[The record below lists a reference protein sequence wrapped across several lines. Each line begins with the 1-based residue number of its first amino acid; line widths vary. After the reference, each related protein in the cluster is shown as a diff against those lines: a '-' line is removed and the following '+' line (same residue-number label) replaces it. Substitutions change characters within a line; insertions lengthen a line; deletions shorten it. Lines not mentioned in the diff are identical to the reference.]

1 MVQKKDYCV
10 AGHVFSVVMDEGE
23 GLWSEMGQ
31 YGPFALADGEAGDAL
46 FVLNV
51 AGGDDFAGKGAD
63 PKSPIGTARE
73 REIPLTGVADV
84 SLRGLRDPRGADRA
98 LMSLCYRQDGE
109 KGECTIGIYR
119 DGEEGGWYMESASLA
134 SRPVSMKLHAS
145 ADFSQAELF
154 IAERSEALFALNN
167 ALMMLYAFRTAGM
180 GTLEMHASVIMDG
193 GKGYLFLAESGTG
206 KSTHSR
212 MWLENVP
219 GSRLLN
225 DDNPIV
231 RVLDDGSVWVYGSP
245 WSGKTPCYRNES
257 CPVGA
262 MVEIVRAGIN
272 RAAEKDA
279 VNAFSRIWSSSSG
292 MKFDE
297 AMGEKLCDT
306 VCGVVSAVKV
316 FTLEC
321 LPDAE
326 AARVCREAVTKG

>member
-51 AGGDDFAGKGAD
+51 AGGDDFAGKGPD
-63 PKSPIGTARE
+63 SG
-73 REIPLTGVADV
+73 
-84 SLRGLRDPRGADRA
+84 
-98 LMSLCYRQDGE
+98 MSLCYRQDGE
-109 KGECTIGIYR
+109 KGECMIGIYR
-119 DGEEGGWYMESASLA
+119 DVEEGGWYIESASLA

-145 ADFSQAELF
+145 ADFSRAELF

-180 GTLEMHASVIMDG
+180 GTLEMHASVIMNG
-193 GKGYLFLAESGTG
+193 GKGYLFLADSGTG

-225 DDNPIV
+225 DDNPVV

-262 MVEIVRAGIN
+262 MVEIVRAGVN
-272 RAAEKDA
+272 RAREKDA

-297 AMGEKLCDT
+297 TMGGKLCDT

-326 AARVCREAVTKG
+326 AARVCREAVTRG

>member
-51 AGGDDFAGKGAD
+51 AGEFVPNGAGGDDFAGKGAD
-63 PKSPIGTARE
+63 SG
-73 REIPLTGVADV
+73 
-84 SLRGLRDPRGADRA
+84 
-98 LMSLCYRQDGE
+98 MSLCYRQDGE
-109 KGECTIGIYR
+109 KGECMIGIYR
-119 DGEEGGWYMESASLA
+119 DGKEGGWYMESASLA

-225 DDNPIV
+225 DDNPVV

-262 MVEIVRAGIN
+262 MVEIVRAGVN

-292 MKFDE
+292 MKLDE

>member
-1 MVQKKDYCV
+1 MKKKDYCV

-31 YGPFALADGEAGDAL
+31 YEPFVLAGGEAGDAL
-46 FVLNV
+46 FVLDV
-51 AGGDDFAGKGAD
+51 AGENAFAGKGLTEE
-63 PKSPIGTARE
+63 KSCCGPE
-73 REIPLTGVADV
+73 QE
-84 SLRGLRDPRGADRA
+84 
-98 LMSLCYRQDGE
+98 MELCYRQGGE
-109 KGECTIGIYR
+109 KGKCMIEIYR
-119 DGEEGGWYMESASLA
+119 VADGGGWHIVSASL
-134 SRPVSMKLHAS
+134 STRPVSMKLHAS
-145 ADFSQAELF
+145 MDFSQAELF

-167 ALMMLYAFRTAGM
+167 ALMLLYAFRTAGM

-231 RVLDDGSVWVYGSP
+231 RVLDDGSVRVYGSP

-262 MVEIVRAGIN
+262 IVEIVRAGFN
-272 RAAEKDA
+272 RATEKDA

-297 AMGEKLCDT
+297 FMGEKLCDT

-321 LPDAE
+321 LPDAD
-326 AARVCREAVTKG
+326 AARVCREAVLKPQ